1 MNTYQDKLEIVKK
14 YVLDP
19 INKERCPDVF
29 KNDKTF
35 DLKFDETMSVSQ
47 MLTELKAYIELN
59 LENTYVFSKNLKRE
73 LSQMK
78 TFEEQGVLGGDTLII
93 V

>member
-1 MNTYQDKLEIVKK
+1 MI
-14 YVLDP
+14 YVDV
-19 INKERCPDVF
+19 NVF

-35 DLKFDETMSVSQ
+35 DLKIDETMSVSQ

-59 LENTYVFSKNLKRE
+59 VENTYVFSKNLKRE

>member
-1 MNTYQDKLEIVKK
+1 MI
-14 YVLDP
+14 YVDV
-19 INKERCPDVF
+19 NVF

-59 LENTYVFSKNLKRE
+59 VENTYVFYKNLKRE

>member
-1 MNTYQDKLEIVKK
+1 MI
-14 YVLDP
+14 YVDV
-19 INKERCPDVF
+19 NVF

-59 LENTYVFSKNLKRE
+59 VENTDVFSKNLKRE

>member
-1 MNTYQDKLEIVKK
+1 MI
-14 YVLDP
+14 YVDV
-19 INKERCPDVF
+19 NVF

-59 LENTYVFSKNLKRE
+59 LENTYIFSKNLKRE

>member
-1 MNTYQDKLEIVKK
+1 MI
-14 YVLDP
+14 YVDV
-19 INKERCPDVF
+19 NVF

-59 LENTYVFSKNLKRE
+59 LENTYVVSKNLKRE

-78 TFEEQGVLGGDTLII
+78 TFEEQGVLGGNTLII

>member
-1 MNTYQDKLEIVKK
+1 MI
-14 YVLDP
+14 YVDVNVF
-19 INKERCPDVF
+19 NKEKR
-29 KNDKTF
+29 F
-35 DLKFDETMSVSQ
+35 DLRFDETMSVFQ

-59 LENTYVFSKNLKRE
+59 VENTYVFSKNLKKE
-73 LSQMK
+73 LSQTK

>member
-1 MNTYQDKLEIVKK
+1 MI
-14 YVLDP
+14 YVVV
-19 INKERCPDVF
+19 NVF

-59 LENTYVFSKNLKRE
+59 VENTYVFSKNLKRE

>member
-1 MNTYQDKLEIVKK
+1 MI
-14 YVLDP
+14 YVDV
-19 INKERCPDVF
+19 NVF

-73 LSQMK
+73 LSHMK

>member
-1 MNTYQDKLEIVKK
+1 MICVDVN
-14 YVLDP
+14 
-19 INKERCPDVF
+19 VF

-59 LENTYVFSKNLKRE
+59 VENTYVFSKNLKRE

>member
-1 MNTYQDKLEIVKK
+1 MI
-14 YVLDP
+14 YVDVN
-19 INKERCPDVF
+19 IFNKEKR
-29 KNDKTF
+29 F
-35 DLKFDETMSVSQ
+35 DLRFDETMSVFQ

-59 LENTYVFSKNLKRE
+59 VENTYVFSRNLKKE
-73 LSQMK
+73 LTQTK

>member
-1 MNTYQDKLEIVKK
+1 MI
-14 YVLDP
+14 YVDV
-19 INKERCPDVF
+19 NVF

-59 LENTYVFSKNLKRE
+59 VENTYIFSKNLKRE